1 MVITTGAEEPLL
13 SLLLAYYFKG
23 GKTRKETWSSATH
36 LARCL
41 YCFILLT

>member
-1 MVITTGAEEPLL
+1 MVTTTGAEEPLL
-13 SLLLAYYFKG
+13 SLLLACVKG